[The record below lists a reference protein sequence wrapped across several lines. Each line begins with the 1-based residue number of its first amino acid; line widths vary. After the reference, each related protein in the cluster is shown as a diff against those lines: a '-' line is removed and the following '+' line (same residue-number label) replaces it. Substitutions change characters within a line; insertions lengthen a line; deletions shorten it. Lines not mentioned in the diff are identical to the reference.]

1 MLKLLKNKIFC
12 CIKVLTLD
20 ARCTIF
26 FNKKQFAVCVWV
38 HEKEEDK
45 MNKAKSVFAISF
57 AAVAFGLV
65 ACGDDSSS
73 GVSPDQES
81 LVSSSDSEVPASS
94 GDVVGESSSSINA
107 ESSSS
112 IKPDTSS
119 VVNCFETQSFKLVSA
134 VRCDD
139 GQYFDSKQSFALSV
153 TKLREENPD
162 FAKNCGEVEMLCFDG
177 PIVDGERIGGCDYNI
192 SCPQKL
198 ESAENCEE
206 LVELCRN
213 SKEPTDAFAMS
224 SECYNAT
231 NLCPGFSLDV
241 SSSSVIPASS
251 SSVNAVSVDCQKY
264 EFLNEEVPCDVAEG
278 RCFKSEYRCDDGRVF
293 ADVNALFEFVLK
305 ERDENPLYAE
315 NCKVNYLCVDGFDAQ
330 TGEPAG
336 GCFPV
341 ETCPVIAVCD
351 YRDSA
356 GKCISFEQ
364 HVQACRESATAG
376 TACVV
381 DEINQGYQSVGGCDF
396 FCRDGKWEYLPP
408 PTSNTEPGNSSGKEE
423 IYWWQEPCSV
433 DGEQRKQD
441 FGDAVDTYEC
451 NDGKWKIINKEFP
464 NCDAFTDC

>member
-1 MLKLLKNKIFC
+1 MLKTLKNKIFC
-12 CIKVLTLD
+12 CIEVLTL
-20 ARCTIF
+20 AAQCTIF
-26 FNKKQFAVCVWV
+26 FNKKQFAVCVWA

-81 LVSSSDSEVPASS
+81 YVSSSDSEVPASS
-94 GDVVGESSSSINA
+94 GDVVGESSSSVEVKSSDSGKSGLSSSLDA

-112 IKPDTSS
+112 VKPDTSS
-119 VVNCFETQSFKLVSA
+119 VVSSSSA
-134 VRCDD
+134 
-139 GQYFDSKQSFALSV
+139 
-153 TKLREENPD
+153 
-162 FAKNCGEVEMLCFDG
+162 G
-177 PIVDGERIGGCDYNI
+177 PG
-192 SCPQKL
+192 
-198 ESAENCEE
+198 
-206 LVELCRN
+206 
-213 SKEPTDAFAMS
+213 
-224 SECYNAT
+224 
-231 NLCPGFSLDV
+231 

-278 RCFKSEYRCDDGRVF
+278 RCYRNEYRCDDGQAF
-293 ADVNALFEFVLK
+293 ADIDEFYKFVMEK
-305 ERDENPLYAE
+305 RVGNSLYAE
-315 NCKVNYLCVDGFDAQ
+315 NCKVDYLCVDGTDRK
-330 TGEPAG
+330 TGELAG

-381 DEINQGYQSVGGCDF
+381 DEINHGYQNVVGCDF
-396 FCRDGKWEYLPP
+396 FCTDGKWEYLPP
-408 PTSNTEPGNSSGKEE
+408 PTSNTEPGNSSSKEE

-433 DGEQRKQD
+433 EGEQKKQD
-441 FGDAVDTYEC
+441 FGDAIDTYEC